1 MGGKYCCAEV
11 LVCNADCA
19 RMSGVSGLVA
29 EFRLNNHHET
39 TFAGAG
45 EMHNGRILRPDIV
58 NDEVAECSTR
68 SEYEK

>member
-1 MGGKYCCAEV
+1 
-11 LVCNADCA
+11 
-19 RMSGVSGLVA
+19 MSGVSGLVA

-58 NDEVAECSTR
+58 TDEVAECSTR